1 MEINLHVCLPELG
14 LTASWVCVKDLL
26 IWTDLGQ
33 ALHSVTG
40 NNATEAQLKPTTT
53 FSTTQADFKVFATF
67 CTSIKTT
74 PLSLFLPQTSLMTAP
89 LGKGKKISFHTSII
103 YIAMALSY

>member
-53 FSTTQADFKVFATF
+53 ESSRFQSFCYFLHQHQNYSPIFIPSTNFSYD
-67 CTSIKTT
+67 S
-74 PLSLFLPQTSLMTAP
+74 SLRERE
-89 LGKGKKISFHTSII
+89 KKIAFTLLSSI
-103 YIAMALSY
+103 LQWH